1 MQLKKMAVVFTC
13 LLLVA
18 SLLAGCGGSQSGSQ
32 SLPTIRFLADDSEA
46 AKKYAQGLQEIF
58 RQALGIELVLENVDF
73 ATRLQKMRDG
83 DFDLVFAGWGADYND
98 PLSFLEL
105 WVTDGPYNDVGW
117 SNAEFDE
124 LISIARSSTDQ
135 EERMEALAKAEK
147 ILLDEA
153 PIIPVYWR
161 QRNYAEHPWV
171 KGIIR
176 SAVFPANEWKWA
188 YTEGRPGGDNVL
200 NLNLGEE
207 PPDLQSITCTD
218 AVSMDI
224 LNATLEG
231 LVRMN
236 ANGEYEQGSGLA
248 ESWTI
253 SDDGLVYTFELKEG
267 LKWSNG
273 EPLTAHDFEYAWKK
287 VVDPRTASQYNY
299 MMFFVKGAEAVANVE
314 IPDKES
320 DPEGYEQAMAE
331 LQEAMD
337 NMGVK
342 ALDDLTLEVTL
353 EAPSAFFLSLT
364 AFSPYF
370 PLNQAAH
377 EQWGEEYATEPD
389 KMLYCGPFVIDEWKH
404 GSKMVLKKNPN
415 YWDADN
421 VKLEQINLDMIKD
434 INTPVTMY
442 EAKELDVIGVPG
454 DFIPKFQAE
463 RPDEFKQMP
472 EAVTFYLECNLNHP
486 LLKDQRVRQALSLA
500 LDRQEYCDNVL
511 RNYSAPAYAYNPPSI
526 SSEEP
531 SVPFVEKYLNDYLP
545 INGDVEKAREIFKAA
560 VEALGY
566 EAPEPPTK

>member
-1 MQLKKMAVVFTC
+1 MQFKKMAVVFTC
-13 LLLVA
+13 MLLVA
-18 SLLAGCGGSQSGSQ
+18 SLLAGCGPKSESQ

-58 RQALGIELVLENVDF
+58 RKSLGIELVLENVDF

-83 DFDLVFAGWGADYND
+83 DFDLVFSAWGADYND

-105 WVTDGPYNDVGW
+105 WVTDGPYNDMGW

-124 LISIARSSTDQ
+124 LITVARTSTDQ
-135 EERMEALAKAEK
+135 AERMEALAKAEK
-147 ILLDEA
+147 LLLDEA

-171 KGIIR
+171 KGIVR
-176 SAVFPANEWKWA
+176 SAIFPTNDWKWA

-200 NLNLGEE
+200 NLNPGEE

-218 AVSMDI
+218 TVSMDV

-231 LVRMN
+231 LVRLN

-253 SDDGLVYTFELKEG
+253 SDDGLVYVFKLKEG
-267 LKWSNG
+267 LKWSSG

-299 MMFFVKGAEAVANVE
+299 MMFFVKGAKAVANVE
-314 IPDKES
+314 IPDKEA
-320 DPEGYEQAMAE
+320 DPDGYERAIAE

-353 EAPSAFFLSLT
+353 EAPSAFFLSLC

-370 PLNQAAH
+370 PLNQKAH
-377 EQWGEEYATEPD
+377 EQWGEEYATELD
-389 KMLYCGPFVIDEWKH
+389 KILYCGPFVIDEWKH

-415 YWDADN
+415 YWDANN
-421 VKLEQINLDMIKD
+421 VKIEQINCDMIKD

-442 EAKELDVIGVPG
+442 EATELDVIGVPG
-454 DFIPKFQAE
+454 DFIPKFQSE
-463 RPDEFKQMP
+463 RPDEFRQMP

-486 LLKDQRVRQALSLA
+486 LLKDARVRQALSLA

-511 RNYSAPAYAYNPPSI
+511 RDYSAPTYAYNPPSI
-526 SSEEP
+526 SSEDP
-531 SVPFVEKYLNDYLP
+531 GTPFVQKYLKDYLP
-545 INGDVEKAREIFKAA
+545 IDGDVEEARELFKSA

>member
-1 MQLKKMAVVFTC
+1 
-13 LLLVA
+13 
-18 SLLAGCGGSQSGSQ
+18 
-32 SLPTIRFLADDSEA
+32 
-46 AKKYAQGLQEIF
+46 
-58 RQALGIELVLENVDF
+58 
-73 ATRLQKMRDG
+73 
-83 DFDLVFAGWGADYND
+83 
-98 PLSFLEL
+98 
-105 WVTDGPYNDVGW
+105 
-117 SNAEFDE
+117 
-124 LISIARSSTDQ
+124 
-135 EERMEALAKAEK
+135 MEALAKAEK

-337 NMGVK
+337 NM
-342 ALDDLTLEVTL
+342 A
-353 EAPSAFFLSLT
+353 
-364 AFSPYF
+364 
-370 PLNQAAH
+370 
-377 EQWGEEYATEPD
+377 
-389 KMLYCGPFVIDEWKH
+389 
-404 GSKMVLKKNPN
+404 
-415 YWDADN
+415 
-421 VKLEQINLDMIKD
+421 
-434 INTPVTMY
+434 
-442 EAKELDVIGVPG
+442 
-454 DFIPKFQAE
+454 
-463 RPDEFKQMP
+463 
-472 EAVTFYLECNLNHP
+472 
-486 LLKDQRVRQALSLA
+486 
-500 LDRQEYCDNVL
+500 
-511 RNYSAPAYAYNPPSI
+511 
-526 SSEEP
+526 
-531 SVPFVEKYLNDYLP
+531 
-545 INGDVEKAREIFKAA
+545 
-560 VEALGY
+560 
-566 EAPEPPTK
+566 